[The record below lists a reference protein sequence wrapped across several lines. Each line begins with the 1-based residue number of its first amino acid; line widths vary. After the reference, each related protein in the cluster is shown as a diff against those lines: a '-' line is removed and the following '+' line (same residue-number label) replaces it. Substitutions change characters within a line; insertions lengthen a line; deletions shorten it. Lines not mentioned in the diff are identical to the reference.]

1 MPIQIDADERRR
13 HIVDAA
19 LRLVIADGLA
29 AATFRKVAAEAAL
42 NIGSVRHYFAD
53 HESLV
58 VAVVT
63 EAGDRMGRR
72 LVRHPAPAKS
82 EGAAA
87 ARRHVLAVLEELVPL
102 DDEKH
107 REAIILMEVIA
118 ASRTNPAFAAV
129 TRQMATDLH
138 TVLHDAVT
146 AIGVAEPTHEA
157 IRLAA
162 LISGLSSDTI
172 TPHGALSRSTVRQV
186 LELHV
191 AHL

>member
-19 LRLVIADGLA
+19 LRLVIVDGLA
-29 AATFRKVAAEAAL
+29 AATFRRVAAEAAL

-58 VAVVT
+58 VAIVT

-72 LVRHPAPAKS
+72 LARHLPPAES
-82 EGAAA
+82 DGAAA
-87 ARRHVLAVLEELVPL
+87 TRRHLLAVLEELVPL

-107 REAIILMEVIA
+107 REAIVLMEVIA
-118 ASRTNPAFAAV
+118 ASRTKPAFEAV
-129 TRQMATDLH
+129 TRQMAADLH
-138 TVLHDAVT
+138 RVLHDAVT

-162 LISGLSSDTI
+162 LISGLSLDTV
-172 TPHGALSRSTVRQV
+172 TPHGALPRTMVRQI